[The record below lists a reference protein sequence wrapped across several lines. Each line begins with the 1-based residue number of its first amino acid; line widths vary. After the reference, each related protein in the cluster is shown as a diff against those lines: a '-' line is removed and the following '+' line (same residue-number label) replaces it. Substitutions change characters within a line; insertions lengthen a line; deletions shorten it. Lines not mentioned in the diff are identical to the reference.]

1 MRWPWRRR
9 AAATAAQPHGRH
21 ERADGVPAPAPA
33 AVAPSAPEPAPATTP
48 APSTAPTAVVAP
60 AFAVEAPK
68 APLVAPPTP
77 PGPPTSPAGEVA
89 VPIVEPI
96 APIVS
101 LGFAD
106 GESVAL
112 ADDDPRVGSFRAAA
126 AAMLGETTAT
136 PRS

>member
-9 AAATAAQPHGRH
+9 AAATTDQPHGRH
-21 ERADGVPAPAPA
+21 ERVDGTPSTVPVDVVEPSPVAVPETPPAPAPVVPTA
-33 AVAPSAPEPAPATTP
+33 FAPAVPPEPLPELLPLAPAADLP
-48 APSTAPTAVVAP
+48 
-60 AFAVEAPK
+60 
-68 APLVAPPTP
+68 
-77 PGPPTSPAGEVA
+77 
-89 VPIVEPI
+89 VPVLDPV

-112 ADDDPRVGSFRAAA
+112 SDDDPRVGSFRAAA